1 MHAQTCTCD
10 EVLVV
15 SDITCV
21 CILINAFIYKV
32 MLILEN
38 SLIYYCAALARLQ
51 DDRHLR
57 GSCLRAVTEKN
68 RIF

>member
-1 MHAQTCTCD
+1 MHAKTCTCD

-32 MLILEN
+32 MLI
-38 SLIYYCAALARLQ
+38 
-51 DDRHLR
+51 
-57 GSCLRAVTEKN
+57 
-68 RIF
+68 